1 MKRGEIYYGNLSPVV
16 GSEMDKRRPVLV
28 VSNDANNRAA
38 DTVTILPITSNV
50 TRVYPF
56 EVLINPE
63 DSGLPKPSK
72 VQAQQVRTISKQR
85 LGGDAVGN
93 LSPEVMQLVDAAL
106 KLHLKLDWFPHDT
119 ASSICLHL
127 PSGAVKKTRYGPN
140 L

>member
-1 MKRGEIYYGNLSPVV
+1 MKRGEIYYANLSPTV
-16 GSEMDKRRPVLV
+16 GSEMNKRRPVLI

-85 LGGDAVGN
+85 IAGNTVGN
-93 LSPEVMQLVDAAL
+93 LSQEVMQLVDTAL
-106 KLHLKLDWFPHDT
+106 KLHLKLD
-119 ASSICLHL
+119 
-127 PSGAVKKTRYGPN
+127 
-140 L
+140 